1 MSENKKIVF
10 IDRDGV
16 INKDPGGWTKHNYV
30 TRWED
35 FKFLPGSKEALKKL
49 NDARYE
55 IIIIS
60 NQAGVGKGHYSK
72 DELDTVNSKMLE
84 EIKKAGA
91 GIRKV
96 YYCIHRPDDNCDCRK
111 PKIGLFKQAE
121 EEMGI
126 KAGGSYFI
134 GDAKTDIEAGEKAG
148 LKTILVL
155 SGKTILEDM
164 RSSNIKPD
172 YIFDDIFEAVEF
184 ILNEATTYGGH
195 RPT

>member
-1 MSENKKIVF
+1 MLKSKKIIF

-35 FKFLPGSKEALKKL
+35 FRFLPGSKDAVKKL
-49 NDARYE
+49 NDAGYE

-72 DELDTVNSKMLE
+72 DELDIVNSKMLQ
-84 EIKKAGA
+84 EIKNAGSR
-91 GIRKV
+91 IKEV
-96 YYCIHRPDDNCDCRK
+96 YYCIHQPGDNCDCRK

-121 EEMGI
+121 KELGI
-126 KAGGSYFI
+126 KASSSYFI
-134 GDAKTDIEAGEKAG
+134 GDAKTDIEAGEKMG

-155 SGKTILEDM
+155 SGKTSLEDT
-164 RSSNIKPD
+164 RSYNVKPD
-172 YIFDDIFEAVEF
+172 YIFDDLLKAVEF
-184 ILNEATTYGGH
+184 VIKGDK
-195 RPT
+195 